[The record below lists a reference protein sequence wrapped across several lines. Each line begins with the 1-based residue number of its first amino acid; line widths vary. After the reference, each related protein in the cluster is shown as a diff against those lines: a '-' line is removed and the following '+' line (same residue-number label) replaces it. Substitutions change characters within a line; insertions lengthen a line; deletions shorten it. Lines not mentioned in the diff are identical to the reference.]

1 MFQASG
7 AKWRKLDNAA
17 KIFPATS
24 GKRDTRVFRFSCELK
39 EDIDGML
46 LQRALDQT
54 MEHYPMFC
62 SVMRKG
68 AFWYYLEKSSLRPM
82 VREEYKAPCS
92 SIYIRDQKS
101 LLFEVTYYHRRINFE
116 VFHALTD
123 GTGAS
128 QFIRELAVNYLAL
141 SHPGEVAREPSPPD
155 RQITEHDREDDSFA
169 KYYSGTRERGK
180 RKKIHSYQL
189 RGLPAENGNTKLVEG
204 CVSAR
209 TLVEKA
215 REYGVSV
222 TVLLTAVFFCAVHR
236 EMSPRKMRYP
246 VVLMVP
252 VNLRNFFPSDSVL
265 NFFGWIEPGYC
276 FEEQGTEFE
285 KVLIRTKEFFK
296 EELTTEKVAAHM
308 NSLMSLEKNPLL
320 RIVPLELKNL
330 FIQAGARMAK
340 NDVTAVFSNMG
351 VMEVPE
357 CCHPYIERFQVFTS
371 TPKMELC
378 TCSFRDQLV
387 LSFTSRFEN
396 INIQR
401 NFFRILEDLGVP
413 VEVLEPEYPPLG
425 QAAYGTRK
433 LFEWVTFLCIAAAV
447 VCGMCNVILTPGRS
461 WGIGAAAGIFCTWAV
476 FAVGFFKRRN
486 LLKNAMYQLVLVTAL
501 SVIWDMAAGW
511 RGWSVTWVYPAANL
525 LTLGF
530 MGALTA
536 ARRLKAMD
544 YMIYYF
550 MAAISGLIPLVLLMT
565 GNVTEDYPSVIC
577 GGISFLCLSAL
588 MIFRRKAF
596 VSELSK
602 KFHL

>member
-46 LQRALDQT
+46 LQRALDRT

-68 AFWYYLEKSSLRPM
+68 AFWYYLEKSSLRPV
-82 VREEYKAPCS
+82 VREEYRPPCS
-92 SIYIRDQKS
+92 SIYVRDKKS

-128 QFIRELAVNYLAL
+128 QFIRELVADYLAL
-141 SHPGEVAREPSPPD
+141 AHPEELGGYSAFSD
-155 RQITEHDREDDSFA
+155 RQITEHDKEDDSFA
-169 KYYSGTRERGK
+169 KYYTGTKEK
-180 RKKIHSYQL
+180 EKKKKIRSYQL
-189 RGLPAENGNTKLVEG
+189 RGLPAESGNMKLVEG
-204 CVSAR
+204 CVSVSA
-209 TLVEKA
+209 LVEKA

-222 TVLLTAVFFCAVHR
+222 TVLLTAVFICAIHK
-236 EMSPRKMRYP
+236 EMSPGKMRFP

-276 FEEQGTEFE
+276 FEGKDTEFE
-285 KVLIRTKEFFK
+285 RVLARIKDFFK
-296 EELTTEKVAAHM
+296 EELTTERVEARM
-308 NSLMSLEKNPLL
+308 NSFMSLERNPFL

-330 FIQAGARMAK
+330 FIQAGARLAK

-351 VMEVPE
+351 VMELPE
-357 CCHPYIERFQVFTS
+357 YFHPYIEHFRVFIS

-378 TCSFRDQLV
+378 TCSFQDKLM
-387 LSFTSRFEN
+387 LSFTSGFEN

-401 NFFRILEDLGVP
+401 NFFRMLEELGVTAK
-413 VEVLEPEYPPLG
+413 VLEPEYPPAG
-425 QAAYGTRK
+425 KEAYGTRR

-447 VCGMCNVILTPGRS
+447 ICGMCNVILSPERP
-461 WGIGAAAGIFCTWAV
+461 WGIPATAGIFCTWAV
-476 FAVGFFKRRN
+476 FAVGFYKRRN
-486 LLKNAMYQLVLVTAL
+486 LLKNAMYQMGLVTAL

-511 RGWSVTWVYPAANL
+511 RGWSITWVYPAVNL

-530 MGALTA
+530 MGVLTVM
-536 ARRLKAMD
+536 RRLKAMD

-550 MAAISGLIPLVLLMT
+550 MAAISGLIPLILLMT
-565 GNVTEDYPSVIC
+565 GKVTEDFPSVIC

-596 VSELSK
+596 VTELSK